1 MLLAWNKAWVKA
13 LKTTY
18 IFLALF
24 CGLIPFIHAVD
35 EREDFVYDLSL
46 ATKGVSVSQYNTG
59 VNYFMGRVI
68 AKDLEK
74 AVYCYQR
81 ASEQGHSKAPFN
93 IAIIYANGEI
103 REKDLSLALEYFLVS
118 AERGN
123 KEAKDFIKKLKNYKS
138 SNLEESLAKLCCPK
152 PLSHSMISKN

>member
-1 MLLAWNKAWVKA
+1 MKA
-13 LKTTY
+13 LKTT
-18 IFLALF
+18 FTCLALF
-24 CGLIPFIHAVD
+24 FGLSPFIHAVD

-46 ATKGVSVSQYNTG
+46 ATQGVSVSQYNTG
-59 VNYFMGRVI
+59 VNYFTGRGI

-74 AVYCYQR
+74 AVYWYQR

-103 REKDLSLALEYFLVS
+103 TEKDLSLSLEYFLIS

-123 KEAKDFIKKLKNYKS
+123 KEAKDFVKKLKNYKS
-138 SNLEESLAKLCCPK
+138 SSLEESLAKLCCPK
-152 PLSHSMISKN
+152 PLTHSMVSKN